1 MDPRTGKAQPLDA
14 RILTPTGWK
23 RMGQIQIGDE
33 IVDPDG
39 GTAKVEAIFPQGQK
53 PIYEVTTSD
62 GARAACCKD
71 HLWMVRLLGMEQSY
85 VTLPL
90 GEMMERRF
98 FDEAGRPKFYLP
110 NFTVGRE
117 PELTRQLAPTAVHPY
132 VMGVLTAACVWPWAG
147 LVTGVTQST
156 AAKLRYHLPAGAIF
170 EDGRIIN
177 LKHFHPEEA
186 HEYLLLSAKERMLAL
201 NGFFDARGSFKWGAR
216 SCFLQLNYDPDRRDF
231 IVDLIRSLGGTAQV
245 GKTKFG
251 HTVNASL
258 PFNPFKCKEKEDQ
271 FAHSAVTRHIVNVE
285 LIGQLEAQCIKVSSH
300 RGLYITDDYLITHNT
315 PTAIT
320 AACAALG
327 SGEVSRVVIAYP
339 NSVASTWRKQVRD
352 WAKMPLARTE
362 GRKPLSEE
370 SIAEVKKRKMLFLGV
385 HYEILGAQASS
396 LLAAL
401 DGSKFMLVADEIQ
414 LAKNRNAAAT
424 KGLLQLAHA
433 PNCVY
438 RIGATGTP
446 MRNRPRDL
454 WAVFEFLSQGS
465 MGGYWSFAKR
475 YAAAEQ
481 GTYGW
486 TDLGCSN
493 EGELARR
500 LAAVS
505 YRKTRAQVASWLPQ
519 SDRKIIL
526 CDVTDPK
533 LQQRYKRLEKEHG
546 KRIIAALDAGGDSLP
561 AGTRALL
568 ETLTEI
574 TSAAKLPTALERLDY
589 HVGRGVKV
597 VLFTHFHEP
606 LRNVADEWIRQNP
619 DIPAYVAGDGL
630 LAAKRAKVI
639 AEWQAAP
646 YPAILFANTMSAG
659 VGIDLADAE
668 VAIFLELE
676 WVPADF
682 QQAMDRLQDI
692 HLGKRTT
699 PALYEFLL
707 VRNTIDE
714 AMAKVLLTKLRA
726 IEAVVGHNPVNTD
739 LSTSLRSSGLVN
751 TSELGLMNSDES
763 TIRAALA
770 SVRERMRTG
779 TSTSKERQTAV
790 LDFAEGDDEHSDE
803 DRFDD

>member
-1 MDPRTGKAQPLDA
+1 
-14 RILTPTGWK
+14 
-23 RMGQIQIGDE
+23 MGQMQVGDL
-33 IVDPDG
+33 IIDPDG
-39 GTAKVEAIFPQGQK
+39 GVAKVERIFPQGIK
-53 PIYEVTTSD
+53 PIYEITTSD
-62 GARAACCKD
+62 GARAACCKE
-71 HLWMVRLLGMEQSY
+71 HVWMVRTPKMEQSY
-85 VTLPL
+85 FSITL

-98 FDEAGRPKFYLP
+98 FDENGQPKFILP
-110 NFTVGRE
+110 NYSLGRE
-117 PELTRQLAPTAVHPY
+117 PALTQELPAGKVHPY
-132 VMGVLTAACVWPWAG
+132 VMGVLSAACLWPYAG
-147 LVTGVTQST
+147 LTPGLNEGTIRRLQ
-156 AAKLRYHLPAGAIF
+156 YFLPPGAIY
-170 EDGRIIN
+170 ELGRIAN
-177 LKHFHPEEA
+177 LKDYTFDDWHT
-186 HEYLLLSAKERMLAL
+186 YLTLSPAL
-201 NGFFDARGSFKWGAR
+201 RKWALHGMYDARGTFRWGTR
-216 SCFLQLNYDPDRRDF
+216 SCFLQLNHDVDRRDF
-231 IVDLIRSLGGTAQV
+231 AVELIRSLGGTATID
-245 GKTKFG
+245 KTKFG
-251 HTVNASL
+251 HTVDARL

-271 FAHSAVTRHIVNVE
+271 FAHSAIIRYIRNVE
-285 LIGQLEAQCIKVSSH
+285 LVGQLEAQCLKVSSH
-300 RGLYITDDYLITHNT
+300 RGLYVTDDYLITHNT

-327 SGEVSRVVIAYP
+327 DGRVSRVVVTFP
-339 NSVASTWRKQVRD
+339 NSVSTTWRKQVRD

-362 GRKPLSEE
+362 GRKPLSIE
-370 SIAEVKKRKMLFLGV
+370 SIEAVKARKMLFLGV

-401 DGSKFMLVADEIQ
+401 EGSHFMLIADEIQ
-414 LAKNRNAAAT
+414 MAKNRNAAAT

-454 WAVFEFLSQGS
+454 WAVFEFLSEGS

-493 EGELARR
+493 EIELARR
-500 LAAVS
+500 LASVS
-505 YRKTRAQVASWLPQ
+505 YRKTRAEVASWLPA

-546 KRIIAALDAGGDSLP
+546 KRLLRILDDEAITAQDRQLVKV
-561 AGTRALL
+561 
-568 ETLTEI
+568 LTEVT
-574 TSAAKLPTALERLDY
+574 TSAKQPTALERIGY
-589 HVGRGVKV
+589 HVDRGVKL

-606 LRNVADEWIRQNP
+606 LRKVADAWMRDNP
-619 DIPAYVAGDGL
+619 DIPAFVVGDGL
-630 LAAKRAKVI
+630 LAAKRSKVI

-646 YPAILFANTMSAG
+646 YPAVLFANTMSAG

-699 PALYEFLL
+699 PAIYEFLL

-726 IEAVVGHNPVNTD
+726 IENVVGHNPVNTD
-739 LSTSLRSSGLVN
+739 LSESLRGSGLVD
-751 TSELGLMNSDES
+751 TAQLGLMNNDES

-770 SVRERMRTG
+770 SVRDRMRGGTTG
-779 TSTSKERQTAV
+779 VAKERQTAV
-790 LDFAEGDDEHSDE
+790 LDFAEGDDEHSGE
-803 DRFDD
+803 EGSFDD